1 MNKNISLLLAR
12 IFFAGLLIYNH
23 GLNKFLELWP
33 FNDVAI
39 SDRDLFGLGALA
51 SVILF
56 VLGEFLAPIFVLI
69 GYKTRIFSLFPI
81 ITMFFAI
88 VLVHSDMPFGTW
100 EKALL
105 FLVGFLMIFLMGPG
119 KYSID
124 RN

>member
-12 IFFAGLLIYNH
+12 IFFAGLMIWNH
-23 GLNKFLELWP
+23 GLSKFLELWP

-39 SDRDLFGLGALA
+39 SDRDLFDLGALA

-88 VLVHSDMPFGTW
+88 VLVHSDMSFGTW

>member
-23 GLNKFLELWP
+23 GLTKFLELWP
-33 FNDVAI
+33 FNDIAI
-39 SDRDLFGLGALA
+39 RDRDLFGLGAIVSIL
-51 SVILF
+51 LF

-69 GYKTRIFSLFPI
+69 GYKTRIFALFSI

-88 VLVHSDMPFGTW
+88 VLSHLDDPFRTW
-100 EKALL
+100 EKPLL
-105 FLVGFLMIFLMGPG
+105 FLIGFLLIFLMGPG
-119 KYSID
+119 KHSID